1 MVDANERLDT
11 TYAMREYQ
19 NPKFDGKLVGLKI
32 SPAKH
37 TDWNRQKGG
46 NFIDWYIK
54 RKAHVPPPNLYTEV
68 AAKVTDKKM
77 PSYSLYK
84 SERKTGFAEIIASA
98 EKKSMVGPGTFNPK
112 QAQEKIIGIYGDKGD
127 RVTLAASVM
136 MDANNVPP
144 MNKY

>member
-1 MVDANERLDT
+1 MVAANERLDT

-32 SPAKH
+32 GPTKS

-46 NFIDWYIK
+46 NFIDWYLK
-54 RKAHVPPPNLYTEV
+54 RKAHVPAPNLYTEV
-68 AAKVTDKKM
+68 AAKVINKKM
-77 PSYSLYK
+77 PSYSIYK

-98 EKKSMVGPGTFNPK
+98 EKRNMVGPGYVNPK
-112 QAQEKIIGIYGDKGD
+112 GAQEKIIGHYGDKGD